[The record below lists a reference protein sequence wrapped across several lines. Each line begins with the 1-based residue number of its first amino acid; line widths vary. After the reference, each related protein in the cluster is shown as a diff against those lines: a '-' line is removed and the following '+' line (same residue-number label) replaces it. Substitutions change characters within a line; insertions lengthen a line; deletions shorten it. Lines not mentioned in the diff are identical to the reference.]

1 MELIDRFSFHCVL
14 IFKHVKIMRLIFF
27 FFSLHISWISY
38 YSETNVSYVTAL
50 TYENI
55 INDVETK
62 ISLGQCRV
70 AFWCFGVD
78 SVEKRVAGEKER
90 ALVLFSCLNQNALR
104 RGINVHEEFCP
115 ESDIIV
121 IVSFGFGRN
130 SVRSCIE

>member
-27 FFSLHISWISY
+27 FFGFIYHESATIQKLTS
-38 YSETNVSYVTAL
+38 L

-78 SVEKRVAGEKER
+78 TVDKRVAGEKER
-90 ALVLFSCLNQNALR
+90 ALVLFSCLNQNA
-104 RGINVHEEFCP
+104 
-115 ESDIIV
+115 
-121 IVSFGFGRN
+121 
-130 SVRSCIE
+130 